1 MQKMMKKGFVSLV
14 GAGPGDPDLL
24 TVKALRCLQQ
34 ADVVVFDRLVSSAIM
49 ALIPPGV
56 SRISV
61 GKSRACHTVPQ
72 DQINDL
78 LVDLAT
84 SGRRVVRLKGGDPYI
99 FGRGGEE
106 ALELRRQ
113 GIDFDVVPGI
123 TAAAGVS
130 TYAGIPLT
138 HRGLSQGV
146 QFVTGQ
152 LQHGDATV
160 IDWQCLANPETTLVI
175 YMGLAN
181 LPRICA
187 RLIAAGLDPATP
199 AAAIHGGT
207 REDQQKVVSN
217 LDKLADDV
225 ERAGLRSPVTTI
237 VGDVVRLSSELDWFD
252 RLRATAD
259 GGIEDETRDLA
270 RA

>member
-1 MQKMMKKGFVSLV
+1 MTKKGLVSLV

-34 ADVVVFDRLVSSAIM
+34 ADVVVFDRLVSDAVM

-61 GKSRACHTVPQ
+61 GKSRSCHTVPQ
-72 DQINDL
+72 DQINHL

-106 ALELRRQ
+106 ALELHHHD
-113 GIDFDVVPGI
+113 IEFEVVPGI

-130 TYAGIPLT
+130 CYTGIPLT

-146 QFVTGQ
+146 HFVTGQ
-152 LQHGDATV
+152 LQHGDAAA
-160 IDWQCLANPETTLVI
+160 IDWRCLAKPDTTLVI
-175 YMGLAN
+175 YMGLSN
-181 LPRICA
+181 LSHICA
-187 RLIAAGLDPATP
+187 ELIAAGLDTATP
-199 AAAIHGGT
+199 AAAVHRGT
-207 REDQQKVVSN
+207 QSSQQKVISTLAGLPVAVS
-217 LDKLADDV
+217 
-225 ERAGLRSPVTTI
+225 RAGLLSPVTTI
-237 VGDVVRLSSELDWFD
+237 VGDVVSLSGELDWFSD
-252 RLRATAD
+252 RSGPTTEEFDHESL
-259 GGIEDETRDLA
+259 DLA